1 MFTVLDCGP
10 RCLVSVVNCGLQ
22 HGKLWTTTC
31 SRTVHVQTVV
41 NHKCAC
47 IFVISQLSD
56 ATLPP
61 PVGRPRTPT
70 LTAVVID
77 LERPT
82 MQQGILLSLSR

>member
-10 RCLVSVVNCGLQ
+10 RCLVSAANYVFVDY
-22 HGKLWTTTC
+22 K
-31 SRTVHVQTVV
+31 TVHVQTVV
-41 NHKCAC
+41 NHERAC